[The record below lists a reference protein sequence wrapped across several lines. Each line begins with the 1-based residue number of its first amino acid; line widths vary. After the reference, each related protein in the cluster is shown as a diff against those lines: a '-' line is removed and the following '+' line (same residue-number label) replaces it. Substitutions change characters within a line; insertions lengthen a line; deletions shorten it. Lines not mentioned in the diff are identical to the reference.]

1 MSANINATVNTNA
14 RMTCDEFKEMA
25 PAYVLIALDEQ
36 EHAACAHHLATRFPH
51 RGCREAVAAAELVA
65 AHMGA
70 ALIPQ
75 RPSPQV
81 WRSIAARL
89 HEDRGNSPIPE
100 DARRRSLYHLCGWLV
115 AAALV
120 GVYLYNAPLDRRAL
134 EAAIGFGRQLASSA
148 H

>member
-1 MSANINATVNTNA
+1 
-14 RMTCDEFKEMA
+14 MTCDEFKELA
-25 PAYVLIALDEQ
+25 AAYALVALDEQ
-36 EHAACAHHLATRFPH
+36 ERSACAHHLATGAPH
-51 RGCREAVAAAELVA
+51 RGCREALAAAELVA
-65 AHMGA
+65 ARLGA

-89 HEDRGNSPIPE
+89 HDERGAAPLA
-100 DARRRSLYHLCGWLV
+100 DDVARRRGLYHLCGWLV

-120 GVYLYNAPLDRRAL
+120 GVYLYNAPIDRRTL
-134 EAAIGFGRQLASSA
+134 QTAARPGSQVASSG

>member
-1 MSANINATVNTNA
+1 LNAHA

-25 PAYVLIALDEQ
+25 PAYVLVALDEQ
-36 EHAACAHHLATRFPH
+36 ERSACTRHLATGAPH

-65 AHMGA
+65 AQLGA

-75 RPSPQV
+75 RPSPEV
-81 WRSIAARL
+81 WRAIAARL
-89 HEDRGNSPIPE
+89 DEDRGTSPLPE
-100 DARRRSLYHLCGWLV
+100 DARRRGLYHLCGWLV

-134 EAAIGFGRQLASSA
+134 QTAIGLRGQVASSG

>member
-1 MSANINATVNTNA
+1 MNANVNA

-25 PAYVLIALDEQ
+25 AAYALVALDEQ
-36 EHAACAHHLATRFPH
+36 ERSACAHHLATAFPH
-51 RGCREAVAAAELVA
+51 RGCREALAAAELVSA
-65 AHMGA
+65 QLGA

-89 HEDRGNSPIPE
+89 HEDRGTATQPE
-100 DARRRSLYHLCGWLV
+100 EVRRRSLYHLCGWLV

-120 GVYLYNAPLDRRAL
+120 GVYLYNAPLDRRLL
-134 EAAIGFGRQLASSA
+134 EAAIGLGGQLASSG

>member
-1 MSANINATVNTNA
+1 MSGNVYP

-25 PAYVLIALDEQ
+25 PAYALVALDEQ
-36 EHAACAHHLATRFPH
+36 ERATCAHHLATAFPH

-65 AHMGA
+65 AQLGS

-81 WRSIAARL
+81 WRAIAARL
-89 HEDRGNSPIPE
+89 HEDRGAGTQPE
-100 DARRRSLYHLCGWLV
+100 DARRRGLYHLCGWLV

-120 GVYLYNAPLDRRAL
+120 GVYLYNAPLDRRLL
-134 EAAIGFGRQLASSA
+134 EAAIGLGGQLASSG

>member
-1 MSANINATVNTNA
+1 MAA
-14 RMTCDEFKEMA
+14 R
-25 PAYVLIALDEQ
+25 L
-36 EHAACAHHLATRFPH
+36 
-51 RGCREAVAAAELVA
+51 
-65 AHMGA
+65 GA

-81 WRSIAARL
+81 WRAIAARL
-89 HEDRGNSPIPE
+89 HEDRGTATLPPDE
-100 DARRRSLYHLCGWLV
+100 AARRRGLYHLCGWLV

-134 EAAIGFGRQLASSA
+134 QAAIGLGGQVASSG

>member
-1 MSANINATVNTNA
+1 
-14 RMTCDEFKEMA
+14 MTCDEFKELA
-25 PAYVLIALDEQ
+25 PAYALIALDEQ
-36 EHAACAHHLATRFPH
+36 ERSACADHLAMGFPH

-65 AHMGA
+65 ARLGT

-89 HEDRGNSPIPE
+89 HEDRGNSPGPE
-100 DARRRSLYHLCGWLV
+100 DARRRNLYHLCGWLV

-120 GVYLYNAPLDRRAL
+120 GVYLYNAPLNRRTL
-134 EAAIGFGRQLASSA
+134 EAAIGLGRQLASSA